1 MIRRWKKHYPLTV
14 AKCHNPLTG
23 TEENRLMVDG
33 KMVLRSSEIG
43 FATKQAFEES
53 KGAGSKKIRHRLKS
67 VFSGVTHR
75 NVQTSLKSLPEKQ
88 SVNPIFDNVAPLKPI
103 RASSIQE
110 RHQIDLVDMSR
121 YTEFYDGQEY
131 RYILSVIDVFSRYI
145 WLRPLRSKE
154 STEVADALESIY
166 QSEGPPKIIQCDNG
180 REFHGTV
187 TQLAEVLSCQ
197 IINSRPYY
205 PQSQGKI
212 ESSHKSWKSK
222 IKYDLLKTIDS
233 N

>member
-110 RHQIDLVDMSR
+110 RHQIDLFDMSQ
-121 YTEFYDGQEY
+121 YT
-131 RYILSVIDVFSRYI
+131 
-145 WLRPLRSKE
+145 
-154 STEVADALESIY
+154 
-166 QSEGPPKIIQCDNG
+166 
-180 REFHGTV
+180 
-187 TQLAEVLSCQ
+187 
-197 IINSRPYY
+197 
-205 PQSQGKI
+205 
-212 ESSHKSWKSK
+212 
-222 IKYDLLKTIDS
+222 
-233 N
+233 